1 MLANGEQAIAR
12 HAGDHASRKFLANE
26 FAGGPDWQA
35 KTAAA
40 FTTAVK

>member
-1 MLANGEQAIAR
+1 MLAIGEQAIAG

-26 FAGGPDWQA
+26 LCWGPALQA

-40 FTTAVK
+40 FTTALK